1 MLNKYYELKSNYD
14 TYLIFIKKG
23 NFYYCYKE
31 DAYIIHYLLNY
42 KLIDNAVAFPLNA
55 INKVLNIVTNND
67 LGVIIYDGIILDK
80 IYGDSDKYNKLHTKS
95 LEYIDKEKII
105 KNINEKLKSYTLEQL
120 SKVVSTI

>member
-1 MLNKYYELKSNYD
+1 MLNKCYELKLNYD

-31 DAYIIHYLLNY
+31 DAYIINYLLNY
-42 KLIDNAVAFPLNA
+42 KLIDNSVAFPLNA
-55 INKVLNIVTNND
+55 IDKVLNIVTNND

-95 LEYIDKEKII
+95 LEYIDS
-105 KNINEKLKSYTLEQL
+105 NL
-120 SKVVSTI
+120 